1 MALVSMHEVGTSA
14 NAAPRVYQNRRT
26 GKWNWEVA
34 DWAGYDFST
43 EAEAAA
49 DMQRVRT
56 REKI

>member
-1 MALVSMHEVGTSA
+1 MHEVGTSA